1 MVSYDVLLLWLAKI
15 CLSSRIKRRLL
26 QVFDDIIIFQ
36 VDSNGVT
43 CRVAQ
48 VADEL
53 LRELREARF
62 EHATQKNRWHNSKSK
77 NNALPLRYKT
87 I

>member
-26 QVFDDIIIFQ
+26 RVFDDIIIFQ

-53 LRELREARF
+53 L
-62 EHATQKNRWHNSKSK
+62 
-77 NNALPLRYKT
+77 
-87 I
+87 